1 MTKHEFKTD
10 KILLT
15 FDDEVCVNSGACI
28 RQLPA
33 VFDVTRDPWINI
45 DGADADAIEAAV
57 DLCPSGALDCE
68 ITD

>member
-1 MTKHEFKTD
+1 MKHEFKND

-33 VFDVTRDPWINI
+33 VFDVTRDPWISV
-45 DGADADAIEAAV
+45 DEADPAAIEEAV

-68 ITD
+68 IYE